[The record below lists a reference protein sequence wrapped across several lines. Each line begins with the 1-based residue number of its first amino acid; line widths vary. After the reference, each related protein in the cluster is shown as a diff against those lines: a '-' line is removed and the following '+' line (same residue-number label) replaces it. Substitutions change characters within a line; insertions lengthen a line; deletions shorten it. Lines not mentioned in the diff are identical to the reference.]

1 MKQGPGRDGVR
12 GGTPSASGMSGG
24 ASRRTT
30 TRKPQVESRIFNKE
44 NMAAL
49 GRVPKVQYSGQ
60 SRIAFRAQERAKQQA
75 AAKAER
81 DKLARS
87 LGRDTTPKKAKMD
100 TRWDSKSEASMNQ
113 SLKRR
118 VANERLNK
126 AKAGAGKMGVS
137 AAGAGAVA
145 AALPKKKAAGAEGPK
160 KSMPRS
166 ATKARTAASSR
177 KPSGSSKIDRQQK
190 PMPRYS

>member
-24 ASRRTT
+24 ASRAKP
-30 TRKPQVESRIFNKE
+30 TRQSRIFNSE
-44 NMAAL
+44 NMGAL
-49 GRVPKVQYSGQ
+49 RRVPTVKYSGQ

-87 LGRDTTPKKAKMD
+87 LGRDTKPKKNTISTNTELNRM
-100 TRWDSKSEASMNQ
+100 TEQ

-118 VANERLNK
+118 AANERMNK
-126 AKAGAGKMGVS
+126 AKRTGTKAGVS

-145 AALPKKKAAGAEGPK
+145 GALPKKKAAGAEGPK
-160 KSMPRS
+160 RSMPRN
-166 ATKARTAASSR
+166 APKKAAGAPAKKL
-177 KPSGSSKIDRQQK
+177 KPL
-190 PMPRYS
+190 PRYS